1 MRFKFAGE
9 DLEIVHEVLGV
20 EVKTY
25 VKDIFKILDNFPVGY
40 SSCLHKAYSVWKA
53 DKKNVK
59 VYYVVDKTT
68 KHANDMHFVL
78 EIDGR
83 YYNHISSKKRIA
95 FKDIFAFKN
104 GRDEEWD
111 KINLNC
117 FYLVPILGGDVVD

>member
-1 MRFKFAGE
+1 MKFKFVGE
-9 DLEIVHEVLGV
+9 DLEIVHEILGV

-25 VKDIFKILDNFPVGY
+25 VKDIFKILDNFPIG
-40 SSCLHKAYSVWKA
+40 YSVWKA
-53 DKKNVK
+53 DSKNVK

-68 KHANDMHFVL
+68 KHANDMHFVW
-78 EIDGR
+78 EKDGV

-104 GRDEEWD
+104 GKDEEWD

-117 FYLVPILGGDVVD
+117 FDLVPILGGDVVD

>member
-1 MRFKFAGE
+1 MRFKFSGE
-9 DLEIVHEVLGV
+9 DLEIVHEVLSV

-25 VKDIFKILDNFPVGY
+25 VN
-40 SSCLHKAYSVWKA
+40 
-53 DKKNVK
+53 

-68 KHANDMHFVL
+68 KHANDMHFVW
-78 EIDGR
+78 EIYGR

-104 GRDEEWD
+104 GIDEEWD

-117 FYLVPILGGDVVD
+117 FDLVPILGGDVVD

>member
-1 MRFKFAGE
+1 M
-9 DLEIVHEVLGV
+9 EIVHEVLGV

-68 KHANDMHFVL
+68 KHANDTHLVL
-78 EIDGR
+78 ETDGR

-117 FYLVPILGGDVVD
+117 FDLVPILGGDVVD